1 MSSSISPQGQI
12 NLRSGV
18 IMYPSH
24 QKAIDQQLDELL
36 ERTPAYFLM
45 LSDSAGQVVSARGER
60 ANINL
65 AALGSLVAGDMAA
78 SQEIARLSGA
88 YEDCQLILREGKKLT
103 TFICEAG
110 DSLVLLVQVT
120 PDVPLGWAR
129 MVIRDAAASIGTIIA
144 TPPEEGEITP
154 RLEIE
159 NINLG
164 DFIEGALNELRKG

>member
-1 MSSSISPQGQI
+1 MSNSISTMDKT

-24 QKAIDQQLDELL
+24 QKALEQQLDELL

-45 LSDSAGQVVSARGER
+45 LTDITGQVVSARGER
-60 ANINL
+60 ANISL

-78 SQEIARLSGA
+78 SREIARLSGA

-120 PDVPLGWAR
+120 PEIPLGWAR
-129 MVIRDAAASIGTIIA
+129 MVIRDAAKAIDVIIA
-144 TPPEEGEITP
+144 TPPEAGEKMP
-154 RLEIE
+154 RLDIK
-159 NINLG
+159 NMQLG
-164 DFIEGALNELRKG
+164 DFISDALNELRKG